1 MTPRRRNL
9 AVLLVFLLVVAA
21 VAKGVA
27 DHRAALRGV
36 RSTVRAAEAPA
47 PAGVCGSSSLE
58 GPSTPPPGAVTVPAG
73 ALSGSLDAP
82 DTTYYFAP
90 GTHTIGSSLYS
101 QIDVGHD
108 DTYLG
113 APGAVIS
120 GQGINAYA
128 FEGTSASATGVTVEY
143 LTITRFAS
151 PNGNGAVAVNTEPD
165 WTIENDTISHDSTGA
180 GLMIG
185 TGYVVTGNCL
195 EDNGEYGFDAFTTHD
210 PSGLTGGPS
219 KVTMTGNEIVGNGN
233 AAEAPGCGCSG
244 GGKFWEVDGAT
255 ISGNLVLDNGGG
267 AGMWADT
274 NNVGFDVTGNIFQ
287 GNAGPGWEEEISY
300 NFVISANSFTD
311 NAWTLGPGNPSFPE
325 GAVYISESGG
335 DARVP
340 GPESGQ
346 ATISDNVFDDN
357 WSGVV
362 LWENANR
369 FCGTVAGLNATGV
382 CTLVAPSV
390 ANVHT
395 CDEANLLAATAAN
408 PLYGDCRWRT
418 QHVSVKDNVF
428 QFAEDGVT
436 GCAGSANSC
445 GENAIFSDYGTDPG
459 WSPYHGTA
467 VETAITTGQGNFF
480 SDNTYSGPWSFGW
493 QYQGHVIS
501 FAAWQAD
508 RQDVSS
514 AS

>member
-9 AVLLVFLLVVAA
+9 AVLAVFLLVIGL

-58 GPSTPPPGAVTVPAG
+58 GPGAPPPGAVTVPAG
-73 ALSGSLDAP
+73 ALSGPIDTP

-90 GTHTIGSSLYS
+90 GTHTIGTSLYS
-101 QIDVGHD
+101 QIDAGHA
-108 DTYLG
+108 DTYMG

-120 GQGINAYA
+120 GQGVNAYA
-128 FEGTSASATGVTVEY
+128 FVGTNAGATGVTIEY

-151 PNGNGAVAVNTEPD
+151 PNGNGAVAVNAEPD

-185 TGYVVTGNCL
+185 TGYVVAGNCL
-195 EDNGEYGFDAFTTHD
+195 EDNGEYGFDAYTTNGT
-210 PSGLTGGPS
+210 SSLTGGPS
-219 KVTMTGNEIVGNGN
+219 TVTMTGNEIVGNGN
-233 AAEAPGCGCSG
+233 AVEPSGCGCSG

-255 ISGNLVLDNGGG
+255 VSGNLVLDNGGG

-325 GAVYISESGG
+325 GAIYVSESGG
-335 DARVP
+335 DGRVP
-340 GPESGQ
+340 GPESGR
-346 ATISDNVFDDN
+346 ATISDNVFTNN

-362 LWENANR
+362 LWESADR
-369 FCGTVAGLNATGV
+369 FCGSPDNSSSGA

-390 ANVHT
+390 ANLRT
-395 CDEANLLAATAAN
+395 CDETNLVGATPTN

-418 QHVSVKDNVF
+418 QHVSVTDNVF
-428 QFAEDGVT
+428 SFAEDDVT
-436 GCAGSANSC
+436 ACAGSADAC
-445 GENAIFSDYGTDPG
+445 GENAIFSNYGTSPG

-467 VETAITTGQGNFF
+467 VETAITSGQGNLF
-480 SDNTYSGPWSFGW
+480 SDNTYSGPWSFDW
-493 QYQGHVIS
+493 QEQGKVIT

-508 RQDVSS
+508 GQDGRS
-514 AS
+514 AL